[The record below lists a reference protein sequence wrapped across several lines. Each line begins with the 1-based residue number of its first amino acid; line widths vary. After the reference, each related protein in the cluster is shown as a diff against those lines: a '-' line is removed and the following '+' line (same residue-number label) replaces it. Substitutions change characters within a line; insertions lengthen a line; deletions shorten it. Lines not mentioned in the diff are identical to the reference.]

1 MRTFFVRPNRAL
13 TGFARD
19 RRGSTIVMASITIF
33 MVMGLAAI
41 AVDLGSLFVQK
52 RRQQTANDLAALAAA
67 SDLSHASA
75 AAQATLTRNQIPAA
89 AMKLVELGV
98 YTPNAAL
105 TPAQRFVPG
114 NSAAANAVRVTLQK
128 AYPIY
133 FGKVFAALPQSAAQ
147 GARIS
152 AGASNTVNINST
164 AIAAANAQAS
174 FAVGSRLLSLNGGI
188 LNGVLGAMLG
198 TNLSLSVMDY
208 QALANA
214 KIDMFTFSDKLASR
228 LYLTG
233 MTYSQVLSGNVQV
246 TDALNAALDASR
258 ANPSNSSAANAALA
272 LIVAA
277 KTGSFDKLNLSSLLS
292 AGVYGGRQMSQGPP
306 LSASLNALQFVSALA
321 QIANG
326 TNQVSASLGVSLPGI
341 SSVSLKLTIGERP
354 VGTSLI
360 TIGSVGA
367 TAHTAQTRLLL
378 AINLI
383 GTGSASVVS
392 LPLYIEVASATARI
406 TAISCSP
413 GDITTSSVT
422 LGVTPGIVDA
432 WIGNVTSADMT
443 NFSTKP
449 NPGVATF
456 VNLLNLVTVTGRA
469 HATMSNMTETPVTF
483 SYADITGGVVKTTS
497 TSAFITPLLVS
508 LTNDLKLTV
517 NVLSVLGIGLGG
529 GLDSLVLST
538 IVSAT
543 SSIDTLV
550 SGLLTTLGVSLGS
563 ADTWV
568 TGIQCGNAV
577 LVN

>member
-1 MRTFFVRPNRAL
+1 MRSFPSLSHFAL
-13 TGFARD
+13 SRFTRD
-19 RRGSTIVMASITIF
+19 RRGSTIVMASVTIF
-33 MVMGLAAI
+33 VVMGFAAL

-67 SDLSHASA
+67 SDLARASA
-75 AAQATLTRNQIPAA
+75 AAQATLTRNQLPAE
-89 AMKLVELGV
+89 AMKLVEVGV
-98 YTPNAAL
+98 YTPDPAL
-105 TPAQRFVPG
+105 APAQRFVPG

-128 AYPIY
+128 AYPI
-133 FGKVFAALPQSAAQ
+133 FFAKVFSVLPQTAAQ

-152 AGASNTVNINST
+152 AGAANTVNVNST

-174 FAVGSRLLSLNGGI
+174 FAVGSRLLSINGGI
-188 LNGVLGAMLG
+188 INGVLGGLLG
-198 TNLSLSVMDY
+198 TNLSLTAMDY
-208 QALANA
+208 QSLANA

-233 MTYSQVLSGNVQV
+233 LTYSQVLSGNVQV
-246 TDALNAALDASR
+246 TDVLNAALDASR
-258 ANPSNSSAANAALA
+258 ADPSNSSAANAALA

-277 KTGSFDKLNLSSLLS
+277 KTGSLDKVNISNLLS
-292 AGVYGGRQMSQGPP
+292 AGVYGGRQTSQGPP
-306 LSASLNALQFVSALA
+306 LSASLNALQFVSAIA
-321 QIANG
+321 QVANG
-326 TNQVSASLGVSLPGI
+326 TNQVAASLAVSLPGI

-354 VGTSLI
+354 VGTSLV

-378 AINLI
+378 SINLI
-383 GTGSASVVS
+383 GSGSASVIN
-392 LPLYIEVASATARI
+392 LPIYIEVASATARI
-406 TAISCSP
+406 AAISCSP

-449 NPGVATF
+449 NPGVATL
-456 VNLLNLVTVTGRA
+456 VNVAGLVSVTGRA

-497 TSAFITPLLVS
+497 TTSFITPLLVS
-508 LTNDLKLTV
+508 LTSDLKLTV
-517 NVLSVLGIGLGG
+517 NVLGGLGIGLG

-538 IVSAT
+538 IVGAT

-550 SGLLTTLGVSLGS
+550 SGLLTALGVSLGQ

-568 TGIQCGNAV
+568 TGIRCGNAV

>member
-1 MRTFFVRPNRAL
+1 MRTFVSRPDRSLA
-13 TGFARD
+13 GFTRD
-19 RRGSTIVMASITIF
+19 RRGSTIVMASIVIF
-33 MVMGLAAI
+33 VVMGFAAL

-67 SDLSHASA
+67 SDLTRASA
-75 AAQATLTRNQIPAA
+75 AAQATLTRNQLPAE
-89 AMKLVELGV
+89 AMKLVEVGV

-114 NSAAANAVRVTLQK
+114 NGPSANAVRVTLQK

-133 FGKVFAALPQSAAQ
+133 FAKVFSALPQSSTQ

-152 AGASNTVNINST
+152 AGASNTVNVNST

-174 FAVGSRLLSLNGGI
+174 FAVGSRLLSINGGI
-188 LNGVLGAMLG
+188 INGVLGGMLG
-198 TNLSLSVMDY
+198 TNLSLTAMDY

-228 LYLTG
+228 LTLTG
-233 MTYSQVLSGNVQV
+233 LTYSQVLSGNVQV

-277 KTGSFDKLNLSSLLS
+277 KTGSFDKLNISNLLS
-292 AGVYGGRQMSQGPP
+292 AGVYSGRQTSQGPP
-306 LSASLNALQFVSALA
+306 VSASLNALQFVSAMA

-326 TNQVSASLGVSLPGI
+326 TNQVAASLGVSLPGI

-354 VGTSLI
+354 VGTSLV

-367 TAHTAQTRLLL
+367 TAHTAQTRVLLS
-378 AINLI
+378 INLI
-383 GTGSASVVS
+383 GTGSASVIN
-392 LPLYIEVASATARI
+392 LPIYIEVASATARI

-432 WIGNVTSADMT
+432 WIGNVTNADMT
-443 NFSTKP
+443 NFSVKP
-449 NPGVATF
+449 NPPVATL
-456 VNLLNLVTVTGRA
+456 VNLLNLVSVTGRA

-497 TSAFITPLLVS
+497 TTSFITPLLVS
-508 LTNDLKLTV
+508 LTNDLKLSV
-517 NVLSVLGIGLGG
+517 NVLSILGLGLGG

-538 IVSAT
+538 VIGAT
-543 SSIDTLV
+543 SSIDTLI
-550 SGLLTTLGVSLGS
+550 SGLLNALGVSLGQ

-568 TGIQCGNAV
+568 TGIRCGNAV